1 MTFRPPGRIARDIGL
16 PDDGIP
22 AVTQMKAIRPA
33 MSRRALVLGLAAAA
47 LLLTL
52 GLRPWN
58 LALSHVERSVV
69 AGIEAR
75 TGLKVTSLRRA
86 EIAILPLPR
95 ISLSDVS
102 FVDPQGVLSGKAA
115 RLRARARLLPL
126 ISGQLDFDR
135 IDLVVPEIDVAAGET
150 GGSYAGW
157 LDRILGYLAR
167 LDGQTRLVLNSGSV
181 MMRSDS
187 TILTTLRDVNLLIEE
202 RTEKAPVALAGSF
215 TWRGEATKVD
225 ILWPV
230 AGERARTAFSLGSRL
245 MNLRLNGTRSA
256 AQGTT
261 NGQIEFSTKSLSDAL
276 AWIGPRPRIASL
288 VRQVELT
295 AQAQISGGSAALD
308 SVVAMVDGDQLEG
321 ALKLDGAMP
330 NWALS
335 GTLAGAEF
343 DLGRLLR
350 QAEPQPAA
358 GGNETASTPLEFD
371 GWTTNDVDLR
381 LSLDSARIG
390 ATRFGDLAAQLLIRK
405 GRFEASL
412 LRTAAYGGS
421 ARARILATPVAA
433 GADVKLQLG
442 IEKMNL
448 ALAAEDLPELAR
460 ISGTTSGQLAFD
472 GVGSSLEQV
481 VSSLTGRANLTI
493 RQGEF
498 RGIAFPDLLRRAE
511 KPPASAR
518 DWRQG
523 KSSFETLQ
531 LSALANLGVLYV
543 TDTQI
548 AGSGYNVVLNGTADL
563 SRRWL
568 DLNGA
573 LSSTTTSARV
583 PFELRGPFF
592 GAAFTPEIDASLRT
606 PGPAIPL
613 LR

>member
-1 MTFRPPGRIARDIGL
+1 
-16 PDDGIP
+16 
-22 AVTQMKAIRPA
+22 MKAVHKA
-33 MSRRALVLGLAAAA
+33 MSRRALLIGLAAAA

-52 GLRPWN
+52 GLQSWN
-58 LALSHVERSVV
+58 LALSQVERSVV

-75 TGLKVTSLRRA
+75 TGLKVTGLRRA

-95 ISLSDVS
+95 ISLSDVT
-102 FVDPQGVLSGKAA
+102 FADPQGVLAGKVA
-115 RLRARARLLPL
+115 RLRARTRLLPL
-126 ISGQLDFDR
+126 LAGQLDFDR
-135 IDLVVPEIDVAAGET
+135 IDLVAPEIDVASD
-150 GGSYAGW
+150 GSGSGYAGW
-157 LDRILGYLAR
+157 LDRVLGYLAR
-167 LDGQTRLVLNSGSV
+167 LDGQTRLILSSGSV
-181 MMRSDS
+181 MMRAES
-187 TILTTLRDVNLLIEE
+187 TVLTTLRDVNLVIED
-202 RTEKAPVALAGSF
+202 RTAQAPVALAGSF

-245 MNLRLNGTRSA
+245 LNLRLNGTRSV
-256 AQGTT
+256 AQNTT
-261 NGQIEFSTKSLSDAL
+261 SGQIEFSTKSLSDAL

-288 VRQVELT
+288 ARQVELT
-295 AQAQISGGSAALD
+295 AQAQINERSVALD

-350 QAEPQPAA
+350 QAEPQAS
-358 GGNETASTPLEFD
+358 TASGDNIGTPLEFES
-371 GWTTNDVDLR
+371 WTTNDVDLR

-390 ATRFGDLAAQLLIRK
+390 TARFGDLAAQLLIRK

-412 LRTAAYGGS
+412 LRASAYGGS

-433 GADVKLQLG
+433 GADVKLQFGL
-442 IEKMNL
+442 EKVNL
-448 ALAAEDLPELAR
+448 ALAADDLPELAR
-460 ISGTTSGQLAFD
+460 LSGAATGQLAFD
-472 GVGSSLEQV
+472 GVGNSLEQV
-481 VSSLTGRANLTI
+481 VSSLTGRAGLTI

-498 RGIAFPDLLRRAE
+498 RGIAFPDLLRKAE
-511 KPPASAR
+511 KPPTSAR

-523 KSSFETLQ
+523 KSTFETLQ
-531 LSALANLGVLYV
+531 LSALANLGVLYI

-563 SRRWL
+563 TRRWL

-573 LSSTTTSARV
+573 LNSTTTSTRV
-583 PFELRGPFF
+583 PFDLRGPFF
-592 GAAFTPEIDASLRT
+592 GAAFTPEIDAALR
-606 PGPAIPL
+606 PIGPAIPL

>member
-1 MTFRPPGRIARDIGL
+1 
-16 PDDGIP
+16 
-22 AVTQMKAIRPA
+22 

-135 IDLVVPEIDVAAGET
+135 IDLVVPEIHIAADES

-202 RTEKAPVALAGSF
+202 RTAQAPVSLAGSF

-261 NGQIEFSTKSLSDAL
+261 NGQIEFSTKSLPDAM

-308 SVVAMVDGDQLEG
+308 SVVAMVDGHQLEG

-358 GGNETASTPLEFD
+358 GGTETGRTPLEFD

-442 IEKMNL
+442 VEKVNL

-460 ISGTTSGQLAFD
+460 LSGTATGQLAFD

-481 VSSLTGRANLTI
+481 VNSLTGRANLTI

-531 LSALANLGVLYV
+531 LTALANLGVLYV

>member
-1 MTFRPPGRIARDIGL
+1 
-16 PDDGIP
+16 
-22 AVTQMKAIRPA
+22 
-33 MSRRALVLGLAAAA
+33 MSRRALLIGFAVAA

-52 GLRPWN
+52 GLRSWN
-58 LALSHVERSVV
+58 LALSQVERSVV

-75 TGLKVTSLRRA
+75 TGLKVTGMRRA

-126 ISGQLDFDR
+126 IGGQLDFDR
-135 IDLVVPEIDVAAGET
+135 IDLVAPEIDIAAGEA
-150 GGSYAGW
+150 GGGYALW

-167 LDGQTRLVLNSGSV
+167 LDSQTRLVLNSGSV
-181 MMRSDS
+181 MMRSES
-187 TILTTLRDVNLLIEE
+187 TVLTTLRDVNLLIEE
-202 RTEKAPVALAGSF
+202 RTAQAPVALAGSF

-230 AGERARTAFSLGSRL
+230 AGEWARTAFSLGSRL

-261 NGQIEFSTKSLSDAL
+261 SGQVEFSTKSLSDAL

-295 AQAQISGGSAALD
+295 AQAQIGPGSAALD
-308 SVVAMVDGDQLEG
+308 SVVAMVDGHQLEG

-350 QAEPQPAA
+350 QAEPQMPA
-358 GGNETASTPLEFD
+358 GSSETADTPLEFD

-390 ATRFGDLAAQLLIRK
+390 AARFGDLAAQLLIRK

-412 LRTAAYGGS
+412 LRASAYGGS

-442 IEKMNL
+442 LEKVNL
-448 ALAAEDLPELAR
+448 ALVADDLPALAR
-460 ISGTTSGQLAFD
+460 LSGTATGQLAFD

-481 VSSLTGRANLTI
+481 VSSLTGRAGLTI

-498 RGIAFPDLLRRAE
+498 RGIAFPDLLRKAE
-511 KPPASAR
+511 KPPTSAR

-523 KSSFETLQ
+523 KSAFETLQ
-531 LSALANLGVLYV
+531 LSALANLGVLYI

-563 SRRWL
+563 TRRWL

-573 LSSTTTSARV
+573 LSSTTTSTRV
-583 PFELRGPFF
+583 PFDLRGPFF
-592 GAAFTPEIDASLRT
+592 GAAFTPEIAAALR
-606 PGPAIPL
+606 PIGPAIPL

>member
-1 MTFRPPGRIARDIGL
+1 
-16 PDDGIP
+16 
-22 AVTQMKAIRPA
+22 
-33 MSRRALVLGLAAAA
+33 MSRRALLIGLAVAA

-52 GLRPWN
+52 GLRSWN
-58 LALSHVERSVV
+58 LALSQVERSVV

-75 TGLKVTSLRRA
+75 TGLKVTGMRRA

-126 ISGQLDFDR
+126 IGGQLDFDR
-135 IDLVVPEIDVAAGET
+135 IDLVAPEIDVAAGNS
-150 GGSYAGW
+150 GGSYALW
-157 LDRILGYLAR
+157 LDRVLGYLAR
-167 LDGQTRLVLNSGSV
+167 LDSQTRLVLNSGSV

-187 TILTTLRDVNLLIEE
+187 TVLTTLRDVNLLIEE
-202 RTEKAPVALAGSF
+202 RTAQAPVALAGSF

-230 AGERARTAFSLGSRL
+230 AGERARTAFSFGSRL

-261 NGQIEFSTKSLSDAL
+261 SGQVEFSTKSLPDAL
-276 AWIGPRPRIASL
+276 AWVGPRPRIASL

-295 AQAQISGGSAALD
+295 AQAQIGPGSAALD

-350 QAEPQPAA
+350 QAEPQLPA
-358 GGNETASTPLEFD
+358 GSSETADTPLEFD

-390 ATRFGDLAAQLLIRK
+390 AARFGDLAAQLLIRK

-412 LRTAAYGGS
+412 LRASAYGGS
-421 ARARILATPVAA
+421 ARARILGTPVTA

-442 IEKMNL
+442 LEKVNL
-448 ALAAEDLPELAR
+448 ALVADDLPALAR
-460 ISGTTSGQLAFD
+460 LSGTATGQLAFD
-472 GVGSSLEQV
+472 GVGNSLEQV
-481 VSSLTGRANLTI
+481 VSSLTGRAGLTI

-498 RGIAFPDLLRRAE
+498 RGIAFPDLLRKAE

-523 KSSFETLQ
+523 KSAFETLQ

-548 AGSGYNVVLNGTADL
+548 TGSGYGVVLNGTADL
-563 SRRWL
+563 TRRWL

-583 PFELRGPFF
+583 PFDVRGPFF
-592 GAAFTPEIDASLRT
+592 GAAFTPEIDAALRT
-606 PGPAIPL
+606 LGPAIPL

>member
-1 MTFRPPGRIARDIGL
+1 
-16 PDDGIP
+16 
-22 AVTQMKAIRPA
+22 
-33 MSRRALVLGLAAAA
+33 MSRRTLFLGLAAAA
-47 LLLTL
+47 LLLVL

-75 TGLKVTSLRRA
+75 TGLKVTALRRA
-86 EIAILPLPR
+86 EIAFLPLPR

-102 FVDPQGVLSGKAA
+102 FIDPQGVLSGKAA
-115 RLRARARLLPL
+115 RLRARARLLSL
-126 ISGQLDFDR
+126 IGGQLDFDR
-135 IDLVVPEIDVAAGET
+135 IDLVAPELHLAVADT
-150 GGSYAGW
+150 GGSYAEW
-157 LDRILGYLAR
+157 QNRALGYLTR
-167 LDGQTRLVLNSGSV
+167 LESQTRLVLTSGSV
-181 MMRSDS
+181 MVRAGE
-187 TILTTLRDVNLLIEE
+187 TVLTTLRDVNVMIDE
-202 RTEKAPVALAGSF
+202 RSAQAPVTLTGSF

-225 ILWPV
+225 LLWPV

-245 MNLRLNGTRSA
+245 MSLRFNGTRSA
-256 AQGTT
+256 AQGVT
-261 NGQIEFSTKSLSDAL
+261 NGQIEFSTKSLPDAL

-295 AQAQISGGSAALD
+295 AQAQLNQDSASLD
-308 SVVAMVDGDQLEG
+308 SVVATVDGDQLEG
-321 ALKLDGAMP
+321 ALKLDGSMP

-343 DLGRLLR
+343 DLGRLLQ
-350 QAEPQPAA
+350 QAGLLAPPGGGDA
-358 GGNETASTPLEFD
+358 GNTPLEFD
-371 GWTTNDVDLR
+371 GWTTNDIDLR
-381 LSLDSARIG
+381 LSLDSAKVG
-390 ATRFGDLAAQLLIRK
+390 PARFRDLAAQLLIRK

-433 GADVKLQLG
+433 GSDVKLQLG
-442 IEKMNL
+442 LDKVNL
-448 ALAAEDLPELAR
+448 ALVADDLPELAR
-460 ISGTTSGQLAFD
+460 LSGTATGQLAFD
-472 GVGSSLEQV
+472 GVGSSLDQV

-498 RGIAFPDLLRRAE
+498 RGIAFPDLLRKAE

-523 KSSFETLQ
+523 KSAFETLQ
-531 LSALANLGVLYV
+531 LSALANLGVVYL
-543 TDTQI
+543 TDTQL
-548 AGSGYNVVLNGTADL
+548 AGSGYGVVLNGTADL

-583 PFELRGPFF
+583 PFEVRGPFF
-592 GAAFTPEIDASLRT
+592 GAAFTPEIDAALRT
-606 PGPAIPL
+606 LGPAMPL

>member
-1 MTFRPPGRIARDIGL
+1 
-16 PDDGIP
+16 
-22 AVTQMKAIRPA
+22 
-33 MSRRALVLGLAAAA
+33 MSRRALLIGLAVAA

-52 GLRPWN
+52 GLRSWN
-58 LALSHVERSVV
+58 LALSQVERSVV
-69 AGIEAR
+69 AGIETR
-75 TGLKVTSLRRA
+75 TGLKVTGMRRA

-126 ISGQLDFDR
+126 IGGQLDFDR
-135 IDLVVPEIDVAAGET
+135 IDLVAPEIDVAASDS
-150 GGSYAGW
+150 GGSYALW

-167 LDGQTRLVLNSGSV
+167 LDSQTRLVLNSGSV

-187 TILTTLRDVNLLIEE
+187 TVLTTLRDVNLLIEE
-202 RTEKAPVALAGSF
+202 RTAQAPVALAGSF

-261 NGQIEFSTKSLSDAL
+261 SGQVEFSTKSLSDAL

-295 AQAQISGGSAALD
+295 AQAQISPGSAALD

-350 QAEPQPAA
+350 QAEPQMPA
-358 GGNETASTPLEFD
+358 GSGETADTPLEFD

-390 ATRFGDLAAQLLIRK
+390 AARFGDLAAQLLIRK

-412 LRTAAYGGS
+412 LRASAYGGS
-421 ARARILATPVAA
+421 ARARILATPVTA

-442 IEKMNL
+442 LEKVNL
-448 ALAAEDLPELAR
+448 ALVADDLPALAR
-460 ISGTTSGQLAFD
+460 LSGTATGQLAFD

-481 VSSLTGRANLTI
+481 VSSLTGRAGLTI

-498 RGIAFPDLLRRAE
+498 RGIAFPDLLRKAE
-511 KPPASAR
+511 KPPTSAR

-523 KSSFETLQ
+523 KSAFETLQ

-563 SRRWL
+563 TRRWL

-592 GAAFTPEIDASLRT
+592 GAAFTPEIDAALR
-606 PGPAIPL
+606 PIGPAIPL

>member
-1 MTFRPPGRIARDIGL
+1 
-16 PDDGIP
+16 
-22 AVTQMKAIRPA
+22 
-33 MSRRALVLGLAAAA
+33 MSRRALLIGFAVAA

-52 GLRPWN
+52 GLRSWN
-58 LALSHVERSVV
+58 LALSQVERSVV

-75 TGLKVTSLRRA
+75 TGLKVTGMRRA

-102 FVDPQGVLSGKAA
+102 FVDPQGVLSGKAV

-126 ISGQLDFDR
+126 IGGQLDFDR
-135 IDLVVPEIDVAAGET
+135 IDLVAPEIDIAAGEA
-150 GGSYAGW
+150 GGGYALW

-167 LDGQTRLVLNSGSV
+167 LDSQTRLVLNSGSV
-181 MMRSDS
+181 MMRSES
-187 TILTTLRDVNLLIEE
+187 TVLTTLRDVNLLIEE
-202 RTEKAPVALAGSF
+202 RTAQAPVALAGSF

-261 NGQIEFSTKSLSDAL
+261 SGQVEFSTKSLSDAL

-295 AQAQISGGSAALD
+295 AQAQIGPGSAALD
-308 SVVAMVDGDQLEG
+308 SVVAMVDGHQLEG

-350 QAEPQPAA
+350 QAEPQMPA
-358 GGNETASTPLEFD
+358 GSSETADTPLEFD

-390 ATRFGDLAAQLLIRK
+390 AARFGDLAAQLLIRK

-412 LRTAAYGGS
+412 LRASAYGGS

-442 IEKMNL
+442 LEKVNL
-448 ALAAEDLPELAR
+448 ALVADDLPALAR
-460 ISGTTSGQLAFD
+460 LSGTATGQLAFD

-481 VSSLTGRANLTI
+481 VSSLTGRAGLTI

-498 RGIAFPDLLRRAE
+498 RGIAFPDLLRKAE
-511 KPPASAR
+511 KPPTSAR

-523 KSSFETLQ
+523 KSAFETLQ
-531 LSALANLGVLYV
+531 LSALANLGVLYI

-563 SRRWL
+563 TRRWL

-573 LSSTTTSARV
+573 LSSTTTSTRV
-583 PFELRGPFF
+583 PFDLRGPFF
-592 GAAFTPEIDASLRT
+592 GAAFTPEIDAALR
-606 PGPAIPL
+606 PIGPAIPL

>member
-1 MTFRPPGRIARDIGL
+1 
-16 PDDGIP
+16 
-22 AVTQMKAIRPA
+22 
-33 MSRRALVLGLAAAA
+33 MSRRALLIGFAVAA

-52 GLRPWN
+52 GLRSWN
-58 LALSHVERSVV
+58 LALSQVERSVV

-75 TGLKVTSLRRA
+75 TGLKVTGMRRA

-126 ISGQLDFDR
+126 IGGQLDFDR
-135 IDLVVPEIDVAAGET
+135 IDLVAPEIDIAAGEA
-150 GGSYAGW
+150 GGGYALW

-167 LDGQTRLVLNSGSV
+167 LDSQTRLVLNSGSV
-181 MMRSDS
+181 MMRSES
-187 TILTTLRDVNLLIEE
+187 TVLTTLRDVNLLIEE
-202 RTEKAPVALAGSF
+202 RTAQAPVALAGSF

-261 NGQIEFSTKSLSDAL
+261 SGQVEFSTKSLSDAL

-295 AQAQISGGSAALD
+295 AQAQIGPGSAALD
-308 SVVAMVDGDQLEG
+308 SVVAMVDGHQLEG

-350 QAEPQPAA
+350 QAEPQMPA
-358 GGNETASTPLEFD
+358 GSSETADTPLEFD

-390 ATRFGDLAAQLLIRK
+390 AARFGDLAAQLLIRK

-412 LRTAAYGGS
+412 LRASAYGGS

-442 IEKMNL
+442 LEKVNL
-448 ALAAEDLPELAR
+448 ALVADDLPALAR
-460 ISGTTSGQLAFD
+460 LSGTATGQLAFD

-481 VSSLTGRANLTI
+481 VSSLTGRAGLTI

-498 RGIAFPDLLRRAE
+498 RGIAFPDLLRKAE
-511 KPPASAR
+511 KPPTSAR

-523 KSSFETLQ
+523 KSAFETLQ
-531 LSALANLGVLYV
+531 LSALANLGVLYI

-563 SRRWL
+563 TRRWL

-573 LSSTTTSARV
+573 LSSTTTSTRV
-583 PFELRGPFF
+583 PFDLRGPFF
-592 GAAFTPEIDASLRT
+592 GAAFTPEIDAALR
-606 PGPAIPL
+606 PIGPAIPL

>member
-1 MTFRPPGRIARDIGL
+1 
-16 PDDGIP
+16 
-22 AVTQMKAIRPA
+22 
-33 MSRRALVLGLAAAA
+33 MSRRALLIGFAVAA

-52 GLRPWN
+52 GLRSWN
-58 LALSHVERSVV
+58 LALSQVERSVV

-75 TGLKVTSLRRA
+75 TGLKVTGMRRA

-126 ISGQLDFDR
+126 IGGQLDFDR
-135 IDLVVPEIDVAAGET
+135 IDLVAPEIDVAAGEA
-150 GGSYAGW
+150 GGSYALW

-167 LDGQTRLVLNSGSV
+167 LDSQTRLVLNSGSV
-181 MMRSDS
+181 MMRSES
-187 TILTTLRDVNLLIEE
+187 TVLTTLRDVNLLIEE
-202 RTEKAPVALAGSF
+202 RTAQAPVALAGSF

-230 AGERARTAFSLGSRL
+230 AGERARTAFSFGSRL

-261 NGQIEFSTKSLSDAL
+261 SGQVEFSTKSLSDAL

-295 AQAQISGGSAALD
+295 AQAQIGPGSAALD
-308 SVVAMVDGDQLEG
+308 SVVAMVDGHQLEG

-350 QAEPQPAA
+350 QAEPQMPA
-358 GGNETASTPLEFD
+358 GSNETADTPLEFD

-390 ATRFGDLAAQLLIRK
+390 AARFGDLAAQLLIRK

-412 LRTAAYGGS
+412 LRASAYGGS

-442 IEKMNL
+442 LEKVNL
-448 ALAAEDLPELAR
+448 ALIADDLPALAR
-460 ISGTTSGQLAFD
+460 LSGTATGQLAFD

-481 VSSLTGRANLTI
+481 VSSLTGRAGLTI

-498 RGIAFPDLLRRAE
+498 RGIAFPDLLRKAE
-511 KPPASAR
+511 KPPTSAR

-531 LSALANLGVLYV
+531 LSALANLGVLYI

-563 SRRWL
+563 TRRWL

-583 PFELRGPFF
+583 PFDLRGPFF
-592 GAAFTPEIDASLRT
+592 GAAFTPEIDAALR
-606 PGPAIPL
+606 PIGPAIPL

>member
-1 MTFRPPGRIARDIGL
+1 
-16 PDDGIP
+16 
-22 AVTQMKAIRPA
+22 
-33 MSRRALVLGLAAAA
+33 MSRRALLIGFAVAA

-52 GLRPWN
+52 GLRSWN
-58 LALSHVERSVV
+58 LALSQVERSVV

-75 TGLKVTSLRRA
+75 TGLKVTGMRRA

-126 ISGQLDFDR
+126 IGGQLDFDR
-135 IDLVVPEIDVAAGET
+135 IDLVAPEIDIAAGEA
-150 GGSYAGW
+150 GGSYALW

-167 LDGQTRLVLNSGSV
+167 LDSQTRLVLNSGSV
-181 MMRSDS
+181 MMRSES
-187 TILTTLRDVNLLIEE
+187 TVLTTLRDVNLLIEE
-202 RTEKAPVALAGSF
+202 RTAQAPVALAGSF

-261 NGQIEFSTKSLSDAL
+261 SGQVEFSTKSLSDAL

-295 AQAQISGGSAALD
+295 AQAQIGPGSAALD
-308 SVVAMVDGDQLEG
+308 SVVAMVDGHQLEG

-350 QAEPQPAA
+350 QAEPQMPA
-358 GGNETASTPLEFD
+358 GSSETADTPLEFD

-390 ATRFGDLAAQLLIRK
+390 AARFGDLAAQLLIRK

-412 LRTAAYGGS
+412 LRASAYGGS

-442 IEKMNL
+442 LEKVNL
-448 ALAAEDLPELAR
+448 ALIADDLPALAR
-460 ISGTTSGQLAFD
+460 LSGTATGQLAFD

-481 VSSLTGRANLTI
+481 VSSLTGRAGLTI

-498 RGIAFPDLLRRAE
+498 RGIAFPDLLRKAE
-511 KPPASAR
+511 KPPTSAR

-523 KSSFETLQ
+523 KSAFETLQ
-531 LSALANLGVLYV
+531 LSALANLGVLYI

-563 SRRWL
+563 TRRWL

-573 LSSTTTSARV
+573 LSSTTTSTRV
-583 PFELRGPFF
+583 PFDLRGPFF
-592 GAAFTPEIDASLRT
+592 GAAFTPEIDAALR
-606 PGPAIPL
+606 PIGPAIPL

>member
-1 MTFRPPGRIARDIGL
+1 
-16 PDDGIP
+16 
-22 AVTQMKAIRPA
+22 
-33 MSRRALVLGLAAAA
+33 MSRRALLIGLAAAAA

-52 GLRPWN
+52 GLRPWS
-58 LALSHVERSVV
+58 LALSQVERSVV

-75 TGLKVTSLRRA
+75 TGLKVTGMRRA

-95 ISLSDVS
+95 ISLSDVT
-102 FVDPQGVLSGKAA
+102 FADPQGVLAGKAA
-115 RLRARARLLPL
+115 RLRARTRLLPL
-126 ISGQLDFDR
+126 LAGQLDFDR
-135 IDLVVPEIDVAAGET
+135 IDLVAPEIDVASDES
-150 GGSYAGW
+150 GGGYTGW
-157 LDRILGYLAR
+157 LDRVLGYLTR
-167 LDGQTRLVLNSGSV
+167 LDGQTRLVLTSGSV
-181 MMRSDS
+181 MMRADR
-187 TILTTLRDVNLLIEE
+187 TVLTTLRDVNLVIEE
-202 RTEKAPVALAGSF
+202 RTAQAPVALAGSF

-245 MNLRLNGTRSA
+245 LNLRLNGTRSV
-256 AQGTT
+256 AQNTT
-261 NGQIEFSTKSLSDAL
+261 SGQIEFNTKSLSDAL

-288 VRQVELT
+288 ARQVELT
-295 AQAQISGGSAALD
+295 AQAQINQRSVALD

-350 QAEPQPAA
+350 QAEPPAP
-358 GGNETASTPLEFD
+358 TASGDNAGTPLEFD
-371 GWTTNDVDLR
+371 GWTTNDIDLR

-390 ATRFGDLAAQLLIRK
+390 TVRFGDLAAQLLIRK

-412 LRTAAYGGS
+412 LRASAYGGS

-442 IEKMNL
+442 LEKVNL
-448 ALAAEDLPELAR
+448 ALVADDLPTLAR
-460 ISGTTSGQLAFD
+460 LSGTATGQLAFD
-472 GVGSSLEQV
+472 GIGNSLEQV
-481 VSSLTGRANLTI
+481 VSSLTGRAGLTI

-498 RGIAFPDLLRRAE
+498 RGIAFPDLLRKAE
-511 KPPASAR
+511 KPPTSAR

-523 KSSFETLQ
+523 KSAFETLQ

-548 AGSGYNVVLNGTADL
+548 TGSGYNVVLNGTADL
-563 SRRWL
+563 TRRWL

-592 GAAFTPEIDASLRT
+592 GAAFTPEIDAALR
-606 PGPAIPL
+606 PIGPAIPL

>member
-1 MTFRPPGRIARDIGL
+1 
-16 PDDGIP
+16 
-22 AVTQMKAIRPA
+22 MKAIHPA
-33 MSRRALVLGLAAAA
+33 MSRRALILGLAAAA

-52 GLRPWN
+52 GLQPWN

-75 TGLKVTSLRRA
+75 TGLKVTGLRRA

-102 FVDPQGVLSGKAA
+102 FADPQGVLSGRAA

-126 ISGQLDFDR
+126 IGGKLDFDR
-135 IDLVVPEIDVAAGET
+135 IDLVAPEVDVAADSSD
-150 GGSYAGW
+150 GSYASW
-157 LDRILGYLAR
+157 LDRVLGYLAR
-167 LDGQTRLVLNSGSV
+167 LDGQTRLVLTSGSV
-181 MMRSDS
+181 MMRSES
-187 TILTTLRDVNLLIEE
+187 TVLTTLRDVNLLIEE
-202 RTEKAPVALAGSF
+202 RAARAPVALAGSF

-245 MNLRLNGTRSA
+245 MNVRLNGTRSA

-261 NGQIEFSTKSLSDAL
+261 SGQIEFSTRSLSDAL
-276 AWIGPRPRIASL
+276 AWFGPRPRIASL
-288 VRQVELT
+288 ARQVELT
-295 AQAQISGGSAALD
+295 AQAQISGSSASLD

-321 ALKLDGAMP
+321 ALKLDGTLP

-335 GTLAGAEF
+335 GTLAGADF

-358 GGNETASTPLEFD
+358 AGNDTAGTPLEFD

-390 ATRFGDLAAQLLIRK
+390 TTRFRDLAAQLLIRK

-412 LRTAAYGGS
+412 LRASAYGGS

-442 IEKMNL
+442 LEKVNL
-448 ALAAEDLPELAR
+448 ALAAEDLPDLAR
-460 ISGTTSGQLAFD
+460 LSGTATGQLAFE
-472 GVGSSLEQV
+472 GIGGSLEQV
-481 VSSLTGRANLTI
+481 VGSLTGRAGLTI

-498 RGIAFPDLLRRAE
+498 RGIAFPDLLRKAE
-511 KPPASAR
+511 KPPTSAR

-523 KSSFETLQ
+523 KSAFETLQ
-531 LSALANLGVLYV
+531 LTALANLGVLYV

-563 SRRWL
+563 TRRWL

-573 LSSTTTSARV
+573 LSSTMTSARV

-592 GAAFTPEIDASLRT
+592 GAAFTPEIDAALRPT
-606 PGPAIPL
+606 GPAIPL

>member
-1 MTFRPPGRIARDIGL
+1 
-16 PDDGIP
+16 
-22 AVTQMKAIRPA
+22 
-33 MSRRALVLGLAAAA
+33 MSRRALLIGFAVAA

-52 GLRPWN
+52 GLRSWN
-58 LALSHVERSVV
+58 LALSQVERSVV

-75 TGLKVTSLRRA
+75 TGLKVTGMRRA

-126 ISGQLDFDR
+126 IGGQLDFDR
-135 IDLVVPEIDVAAGET
+135 IDLVAPEIDIAAGEA
-150 GGSYAGW
+150 GGGYALW

-167 LDGQTRLVLNSGSV
+167 LDSQTRLVLNSGSV
-181 MMRSDS
+181 MMRSES
-187 TILTTLRDVNLLIEE
+187 TVLTTLRDVNLLIEE
-202 RTEKAPVALAGSF
+202 RTAQAPVALAGSF

-261 NGQIEFSTKSLSDAL
+261 SGQVEFSTKSLSDAL

-295 AQAQISGGSAALD
+295 AQAQIGPGSAALD
-308 SVVAMVDGDQLEG
+308 SVVAMVDGHQLEG

-350 QAEPQPAA
+350 QAEPQMPA
-358 GGNETASTPLEFD
+358 GSSETADTPLEFD

-390 ATRFGDLAAQLLIRK
+390 AARFGDLAAQLLIRK

-412 LRTAAYGGS
+412 LRASAYGGS

-442 IEKMNL
+442 LEKVNL
-448 ALAAEDLPELAR
+448 ALIADDLPALAR
-460 ISGTTSGQLAFD
+460 LSGTATGQLAFD

-481 VSSLTGRANLTI
+481 VSSLTGRAGLTI

-498 RGIAFPDLLRRAE
+498 RGIAFPDLLRKAE
-511 KPPASAR
+511 KPPTSAR

-523 KSSFETLQ
+523 KSAFETLQ
-531 LSALANLGVLYV
+531 LSALANLGVLYI

-563 SRRWL
+563 TRRWL

-573 LSSTTTSARV
+573 LSSTTTSTRV
-583 PFELRGPFF
+583 PFDLRGPFF
-592 GAAFTPEIDASLRT
+592 GAAFTPEIDAALR
-606 PGPAIPL
+606 PIGPAIPL

>member
-1 MTFRPPGRIARDIGL
+1 M
-16 PDDGIP
+16 
-22 AVTQMKAIRPA
+22 QMKATHQA
-33 MSRRALVLGLAAAA
+33 MSRRALLIGLAAAAA

-52 GLRPWN
+52 GLRSWN
-58 LALSHVERSVV
+58 LAVSQVERSVV
-69 AGIEAR
+69 AGIETR
-75 TGLKVTSLRRA
+75 TGLKVTGLRRA

-95 ISLSDVS
+95 ISLSDVT
-102 FVDPQGVLSGKAA
+102 FADPQGVLAGKAA

-126 ISGQLDFDR
+126 LTGQLDFDR
-135 IDLVVPEIDVAAGET
+135 IDLVAPEIDVASDES
-150 GGSYAGW
+150 GGGYAGW
-157 LDRILGYLAR
+157 LDRVLGYLAR
-167 LDGQTRLVLNSGSV
+167 LDGQTRLILTSGSV
-181 MMRSDS
+181 MMRADR
-187 TILTTLRDVNLLIEE
+187 TVLTTLRDVNLVIEE
-202 RTEKAPVALAGSF
+202 RTAQAPVALAGSF

-245 MNLRLNGTRSA
+245 LNLRLNGTRSA
-256 AQGTT
+256 AQNATS
-261 NGQIEFSTKSLSDAL
+261 GQIEFSTKSLSDAL

-295 AQAQISGGSAALD
+295 AQAQINQSSVALD

-350 QAEPQPAA
+350 QAEPQAPAGNGDNA
-358 GGNETASTPLEFD
+358 GTPLEFD

-390 ATRFGDLAAQLLIRK
+390 TARVGDLAAQLLIRK

-412 LRTAAYGGS
+412 LRASAYGGS
-421 ARARILATPVAA
+421 ARARVLATPVAA
-433 GADVKLQLG
+433 GADVKLQFGL
-442 IEKMNL
+442 EKVNL
-448 ALAAEDLPELAR
+448 ALVADDLPTLAR
-460 ISGTTSGQLAFD
+460 LSGTATGQLAFD
-472 GVGSSLEQV
+472 GVGNSLEQV
-481 VSSLTGRANLTI
+481 VSSLTGRAGLTI

-498 RGIAFPDLLRRAE
+498 RGIAFPDLLRKAE
-511 KPPASAR
+511 KPPTSAR

-523 KSSFETLQ
+523 KSTFETLQ
-531 LSALANLGVLYV
+531 LSALANLGVLYI

-548 AGSGYNVVLNGTADL
+548 AGSGYTVVLNGTADL
-563 SRRWL
+563 TRRWL

-573 LSSTTTSARV
+573 LNSTTTSTRV
-583 PFELRGPFF
+583 PFDLRGPFF
-592 GAAFTPEIDASLRT
+592 GAAFTPEIDAALR
-606 PGPAIPL
+606 PIGQAIPL

>member
-1 MTFRPPGRIARDIGL
+1 
-16 PDDGIP
+16 
-22 AVTQMKAIRPA
+22 
-33 MSRRALVLGLAAAA
+33 MSRRALLIGLAAAA

-52 GLRPWN
+52 GLRSWN
-58 LALSHVERSVV
+58 LALSQVERSVV

-75 TGLKVTSLRRA
+75 TGLKVTGLRRA

-95 ISLSDVS
+95 ISLSDVT
-102 FVDPQGVLSGKAA
+102 FADPQGVLSGKAA

-126 ISGQLDFDR
+126 IGGQLDFDR
-135 IDLVVPEIDVAAGET
+135 IDLVAPEIDVAAEES
-150 GGSYAGW
+150 GGGYAGW

-167 LDGQTRLVLNSGSV
+167 LDSQTRLVLNSGSV
-181 MMRSDS
+181 MMRSEN

-202 RTEKAPVALAGSF
+202 RPARAPVALAGSF

-230 AGERARTAFSLGSRL
+230 AGERARTAFSIGSRL
-245 MNLRLNGTRSA
+245 MNLRLNGTRAA

-295 AQAQISGGSAALD
+295 AQTQISEGGIALD
-308 SVVAMVDGDQLEG
+308 SVVAMVDGYQLEG

-358 GGNETASTPLEFD
+358 TGTETGGTPLEFD

-381 LSLDSARIG
+381 LSLDSGRIG
-390 ATRFGDLAAQLLIRK
+390 TTRFGDLAAQLLIRK

-412 LRTAAYGGS
+412 LRAAAYGGS

-442 IEKMNL
+442 LEKVNL
-448 ALAAEDLPELAR
+448 ALAADDLPELAR
-460 ISGTTSGQLAFD
+460 LSGTATGQLAFE
-472 GVGSSLEQV
+472 GAGGSLEQV
-481 VSSLTGRANLTI
+481 VNSLTGRAGVTI

-511 KPPASAR
+511 KPPTSAR

-523 KSSFETLQ
+523 KSAFETLQ
-531 LSALANLGVLYV
+531 LSALANLGVLYL
-543 TDTQI
+543 TETQI

-573 LSSTTTSARV
+573 LSSTTTSTRV
-583 PFELRGPFF
+583 PFEVRGPFF
-592 GAAFTPEIDASLRT
+592 GAAFTPEIDAALRT

>member
-1 MTFRPPGRIARDIGL
+1 
-16 PDDGIP
+16 
-22 AVTQMKAIRPA
+22 
-33 MSRRALVLGLAAAA
+33 MSRRALLIGLAAAA

-52 GLRPWN
+52 GLRSWN
-58 LALSHVERSVV
+58 LALSQVERSVV

-75 TGLKVTSLRRA
+75 TGLKVTGMRRA

-126 ISGQLDFDR
+126 IGGQLDFDR
-135 IDLVVPEIDVAAGET
+135 IDLVAPEIDVAASDT
-150 GGSYAGW
+150 GGSYALW

-167 LDGQTRLVLNSGSV
+167 LDSQTRLVLNSGSV

-187 TILTTLRDVNLLIEE
+187 TVLTTLRDVNLLIEE
-202 RTEKAPVALAGSF
+202 RTAQAPVALAGSF

-261 NGQIEFSTKSLSDAL
+261 SGQVEFSTKSLSDAL

-295 AQAQISGGSAALD
+295 AQAQISPGSAALD

-350 QAEPQPAA
+350 QAEPQMPA
-358 GGNETASTPLEFD
+358 GSSETADTPLEFD

-381 LSLDSARIG
+381 MSLDSARIG
-390 ATRFGDLAAQLLIRK
+390 AARFGDLAAQLLIRK

-412 LRTAAYGGS
+412 LRASAYGGS

-442 IEKMNL
+442 LEKVNL
-448 ALAAEDLPELAR
+448 ALVADDLPALAR
-460 ISGTTSGQLAFD
+460 LSGTATGQLAFD

-481 VSSLTGRANLTI
+481 VSSLTGRAGLTI

-498 RGIAFPDLLRRAE
+498 RGIAFPDLLRKAE
-511 KPPASAR
+511 KPPTSAR

-523 KSSFETLQ
+523 KSAFETLQ
-531 LSALANLGVLYV
+531 LSALANLGVLYI

-563 SRRWL
+563 TRRWL

-592 GAAFTPEIDASLRT
+592 GAAFTPEIDAALR
-606 PGPAIPL
+606 PIGPAIPL

>member
-1 MTFRPPGRIARDIGL
+1 
-16 PDDGIP
+16 
-22 AVTQMKAIRPA
+22 MKAIRPA

-102 FVDPQGVLSGKAA
+102 FVDPQGILSGKAA

-126 ISGQLDFDR
+126 IGGKLDFDR
-135 IDLVVPEIDVAAGET
+135 IDLVVPEIDVAAGES

-167 LDGQTRLVLNSGSV
+167 LDSQTRLVLNSGSV
-181 MMRSDS
+181 MMRSDT

-261 NGQIEFSTKSLSDAL
+261 NGQVEFSTKSLSDAL

-350 QAEPQPAA
+350 QAEPQIATS
-358 GGNETASTPLEFD
+358 GNETAATPLEFD

-390 ATRFGDLAAQLLIRK
+390 TTRFGDLAAQLLIRK

-442 IEKMNL
+442 LEKVNL
-448 ALAAEDLPELAR
+448 ALAADDLPELAR
-460 ISGTTSGQLAFD
+460 ITGTASGQLAFD

-481 VSSLTGRANLTI
+481 VGSLTGRANLAI

-511 KPPASAR
+511 KPPSSAR

-568 DLNGA
+568 ELNGA
-573 LSSTTTSARV
+573 LNSTTTAARV

-592 GAAFTPEIDASLRT
+592 GAAFTPEIDATLRT
-606 PGPAIPL
+606 LGPAIPL

>member
-1 MTFRPPGRIARDIGL
+1 
-16 PDDGIP
+16 
-22 AVTQMKAIRPA
+22 
-33 MSRRALVLGLAAAA
+33 MSRRALLIGLAAAA

-52 GLRPWN
+52 GLRSWN
-58 LALSHVERSVV
+58 LALSQVERSVV

-75 TGLKVTSLRRA
+75 TGLKVTGLRRA

-95 ISLSDVS
+95 ISLSDVT
-102 FVDPQGVLSGKAA
+102 FADPQGVLSGKAA

-126 ISGQLDFDR
+126 IGGQLDFDR
-135 IDLVVPEIDVAAGET
+135 IDLVAPEIDVAAEES
-150 GGSYAGW
+150 GGGYAGW

-167 LDGQTRLVLNSGSV
+167 LDSQTRLVLNSGSV
-181 MMRSDS
+181 MMRSEN

-202 RTEKAPVALAGSF
+202 RSARAPVALAGSF

-230 AGERARTAFSLGSRL
+230 AGERARTAFSIGSRL
-245 MNLRLNGTRSA
+245 MNLRLNGTRAA

-295 AQAQISGGSAALD
+295 AQTQISEGGIALD
-308 SVVAMVDGDQLEG
+308 SVVAIVDGYQLEG

-350 QAEPQPAA
+350 QAEPQPPAA
-358 GGNETASTPLEFD
+358 GTETGGTPLEFD

-381 LSLDSARIG
+381 LSLDSGRIG

-412 LRTAAYGGS
+412 LRAATYGGS

-442 IEKMNL
+442 LEKVNL
-448 ALAAEDLPELAR
+448 ALAADDLPELAR
-460 ISGTTSGQLAFD
+460 LSGTATGQLAFE
-472 GVGSSLEQV
+472 GAGGSLEQV
-481 VSSLTGRANLTI
+481 VSSLTGRAGLTI

-498 RGIAFPDLLRRAE
+498 RGIAFPDLLRKAE
-511 KPPASAR
+511 KPPTSAR

-531 LSALANLGVLYV
+531 LAVLANLGVLYL
-543 TDTQI
+543 TETQI

-573 LSSTTTSARV
+573 LSSTTTSTRV
-583 PFELRGPFF
+583 PFEVRGPFF
-592 GAAFTPEIDASLRT
+592 GAAFTPEIDAALRSL
-606 PGPAIPL
+606 GPAIPL

>member
-1 MTFRPPGRIARDIGL
+1 
-16 PDDGIP
+16 
-22 AVTQMKAIRPA
+22 
-33 MSRRALVLGLAAAA
+33 MSRRALLIGLAAAAA

-52 GLRPWN
+52 GLRSWN
-58 LALSHVERSVV
+58 LALSQVERSVV
-69 AGIEAR
+69 AGIETR
-75 TGLKVTSLRRA
+75 TGLKVTGLRRA

-95 ISLSDVS
+95 ISLSDVT
-102 FVDPQGVLSGKAA
+102 FADPQGVLAGKAA

-126 ISGQLDFDR
+126 LTGQLDFDR
-135 IDLVVPEIDVAAGET
+135 IDLVAPEIDITSDES
-150 GGSYAGW
+150 GSGYAGW
-157 LDRILGYLAR
+157 LDRVLGYLAR
-167 LDGQTRLVLNSGSV
+167 LDGQTRLIVTSGSV
-181 MMRSDS
+181 MMRADR
-187 TILTTLRDVNLLIEE
+187 TVLTTLRDVNLVIEE
-202 RTEKAPVALAGSF
+202 RTAQAPVALAGSF

-245 MNLRLNGTRSA
+245 LNLRLNGTRSV
-256 AQGTT
+256 AQNMTS
-261 NGQIEFSTKSLSDAL
+261 GQIEFSTKSLSDAL

-288 VRQVELT
+288 ARQVELT
-295 AQAQISGGSAALD
+295 AQAQINQRSVALD
-308 SVVAMVDGDQLEG
+308 SVVAMVDGSQLEG

-350 QAEPQPAA
+350 QAEPQASTANGDNA
-358 GGNETASTPLEFD
+358 GTPLEFD
-371 GWTTNDVDLR
+371 GWTANDVDLR

-390 ATRFGDLAAQLLIRK
+390 TARFGDLAAQLLIRK

-412 LRTAAYGGS
+412 LRASAYGGS

-442 IEKMNL
+442 LEKVNL
-448 ALAAEDLPELAR
+448 ALAADDLPELAR
-460 ISGTTSGQLAFD
+460 LSGTATGQLAFD
-472 GVGSSLEQV
+472 GIGSSLEQV
-481 VSSLTGRANLTI
+481 VSSLTGRAGLTI

-498 RGIAFPDLLRRAE
+498 RGIAFPDLLRKAE
-511 KPPASAR
+511 KPPTSAR

-523 KSSFETLQ
+523 KSAFETLQ

-563 SRRWL
+563 TRRWL

-573 LSSTTTSARV
+573 LNSTTTSTRV

-592 GAAFTPEIDASLRT
+592 GAAFTPEIDAALR
-606 PGPAIPL
+606 PIGPAIPL

>member
-1 MTFRPPGRIARDIGL
+1 
-16 PDDGIP
+16 
-22 AVTQMKAIRPA
+22 
-33 MSRRALVLGLAAAA
+33 MSRRALLIGFAVAA

-52 GLRPWN
+52 GLRSWN
-58 LALSHVERSVV
+58 LALSQVERSVV

-75 TGLKVTSLRRA
+75 TGLKVTGMRRA

-126 ISGQLDFDR
+126 IGGQLDFDR
-135 IDLVVPEIDVAAGET
+135 IDLVAPEIDIAAGEA
-150 GGSYAGW
+150 GGSYALW

-167 LDGQTRLVLNSGSV
+167 LDSQTRLVLNSGSV
-181 MMRSDS
+181 MMRSES
-187 TILTTLRDVNLLIEE
+187 TVLTTLRDVNLLIEE
-202 RTEKAPVALAGSF
+202 RTAQAPVALAGSF

-230 AGERARTAFSLGSRL
+230 AGERARTAFSLGSRV

-261 NGQIEFSTKSLSDAL
+261 SGQVEFSTKSLSDAL

-295 AQAQISGGSAALD
+295 AQAQIGPGSAALD
-308 SVVAMVDGDQLEG
+308 SVVAMVDGHQLEG

-350 QAEPQPAA
+350 QAEPQMPA
-358 GGNETASTPLEFD
+358 GSSETADTPLEFD

-390 ATRFGDLAAQLLIRK
+390 AARFGDLAAQLLIRK

-412 LRTAAYGGS
+412 LRASAYGGS

-442 IEKMNL
+442 LEKVNL
-448 ALAAEDLPELAR
+448 ALVADDLPALAR
-460 ISGTTSGQLAFD
+460 LSGTATGQLAFD

-481 VSSLTGRANLTI
+481 VSSLTGRAGLTI

-498 RGIAFPDLLRRAE
+498 RGIAFPDLLRKAE
-511 KPPASAR
+511 KPPTSAR

-523 KSSFETLQ
+523 KSAFETLQ
-531 LSALANLGVLYV
+531 LSALANLGVLYI

-563 SRRWL
+563 TRRWL

-573 LSSTTTSARV
+573 LSSTTTSTRV
-583 PFELRGPFF
+583 PFDLRGPFF
-592 GAAFTPEIDASLRT
+592 GAAFTPEIDAALR
-606 PGPAIPL
+606 PIGPAIPL

>member
-1 MTFRPPGRIARDIGL
+1 
-16 PDDGIP
+16 
-22 AVTQMKAIRPA
+22 
-33 MSRRALVLGLAAAA
+33 MSRRVLILGLAATA

-52 GLRPWN
+52 GLRSWN
-58 LALSHVERSVV
+58 LALSQVERSIV
-69 AGIEAR
+69 AGIETR
-75 TGLKVTSLRRA
+75 TGLKVTGLRRA

-95 ISLSDVS
+95 ISLSDVT
-102 FVDPQGVLSGKAA
+102 FADPQGVLTGKAT
-115 RLRARARLLPL
+115 RLRARARLFPL
-126 ISGQLDFDR
+126 IGGQLDFDR
-135 IDLVVPEIDVAAGET
+135 IDLVAPEIDVAADESGR
-150 GGSYAGW
+150 GYAGW

-167 LDGQTRLVLNSGSV
+167 LDSQTRLVLSSGSV
-181 MMRSDS
+181 MMRSDR
-187 TILTTLRDVNLLIEE
+187 TVLTTLRDVNLLIEE
-202 RTEKAPVALAGSF
+202 RAARAPVALAGSF

-245 MNLRLNGTRSA
+245 LNLRLNGTRSA

-261 NGQIEFSTKSLSDAL
+261 NGQIEFSAKSLSDAL

-288 VRQVELT
+288 VRQIELT
-295 AQAQISGGSAALD
+295 AQAQISQGGIALD

-350 QAEPQPAA
+350 QAEPQPAGA
-358 GGNETASTPLEFD
+358 GTETSGTPLEFD

-381 LSLDSARIG
+381 LSLDAARIG

-412 LRTAAYGGS
+412 LRASAYGGS

-442 IEKMNL
+442 LEKVNL

-460 ISGTTSGQLAFD
+460 LSGTATGQLAFE
-472 GVGSSLEQV
+472 GAGGSLEQV
-481 VSSLTGRANLTI
+481 VGSLTGRAGLTI

-498 RGIAFPDLLRRAE
+498 RGIAFPDLLRKAE
-511 KPPASAR
+511 KPPTSAR

-523 KSSFETLQ
+523 KSAFETLQ

-573 LSSTTTSARV
+573 LSSTTTSTRV

>member
-1 MTFRPPGRIARDIGL
+1 
-16 PDDGIP
+16 
-22 AVTQMKAIRPA
+22 
-33 MSRRALVLGLAAAA
+33 MSRRALLIGLAAAA

-52 GLRPWN
+52 GLRSWN
-58 LALSHVERSVV
+58 LALSQVERSVV
-69 AGIEAR
+69 ASIEAR
-75 TGLKVTSLRRA
+75 TGLKVTGMRRA

-126 ISGQLDFDR
+126 IGGQLDFDR
-135 IDLVVPEIDVAAGET
+135 IDLVAPEIDVAASDS
-150 GGSYAGW
+150 GGSYALW

-167 LDGQTRLVLNSGSV
+167 LDSQTRLVLNSGSV

-187 TILTTLRDVNLLIEE
+187 TVLTTLRDVNLLIEE
-202 RTEKAPVALAGSF
+202 RTAQAPVALAGSF

-261 NGQIEFSTKSLSDAL
+261 SGQVEFSTKSLSDAL

-295 AQAQISGGSAALD
+295 AQAQISPGSAALD

-350 QAEPQPAA
+350 QAEPQMPA
-358 GGNETASTPLEFD
+358 GSSETADTPLEFD

-390 ATRFGDLAAQLLIRK
+390 AARFGDLAAQLLIRK

-412 LRTAAYGGS
+412 LRASAYGGS

-442 IEKMNL
+442 LEKVNL
-448 ALAAEDLPELAR
+448 ALVADDLPALAR
-460 ISGTTSGQLAFD
+460 LSGTATGQLAFD

-481 VSSLTGRANLTI
+481 VSSLTGRAGLTI

-498 RGIAFPDLLRRAE
+498 RGIAFPDLLRKAE
-511 KPPASAR
+511 KPPTSAR

-531 LSALANLGVLYV
+531 LSALANLGVLYI

-563 SRRWL
+563 TRRWL

-592 GAAFTPEIDASLRT
+592 GAAFTPEIDAALR
-606 PGPAIPL
+606 PIGPAIPV